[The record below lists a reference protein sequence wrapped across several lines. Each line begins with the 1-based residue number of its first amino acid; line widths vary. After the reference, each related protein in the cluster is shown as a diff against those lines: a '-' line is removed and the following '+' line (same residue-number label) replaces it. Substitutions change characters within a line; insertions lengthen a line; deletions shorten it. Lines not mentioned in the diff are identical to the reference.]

1 MTATNTLNKL
11 YNKVSI
17 KSNKVKVVDVDEKA
31 EKQYS
36 ASSSPFLKPSTM
48 DLDHRGTPALPDDT
62 TTVGKPYKTSSNIGD
77 LPAGGGGHHAAQLP
91 DNSSGDPFDYSAPS
105 GDEEDEK
112 RRKVM
117 RTSSGDDIEIKEQD
131 DKTPIDPTV
140 EEEPEEGA
148 GDMEL
153 PADPATTDPSM
164 NAQQPGAMD
173 MGGDMGGEMGGDM
186 GMGEE
191 EKKSPHELGRIYELK
206 KIYARLTSIEG
217 YLSSEADPE
226 LSEIRRFVSQ
236 SIELFEIVASNI
248 DSYKDNMEEIIISY
262 YKFLKEVYFKIK
274 GYYKTKSEDRD
285 DV

>member
-1 MTATNTLNKL
+1 MSATDTLNKL
-11 YNKVSI
+11 YTKVSI
-17 KSNKVKVVDVDEKA
+17 KSNKVKVVDVDEKV

-36 ASSSPFLKPSTM
+36 TSSSPFLKPSTT

-62 TTVGKPYKTSSNIGD
+62 TTVGRPYKTQTGIGN
-77 LPAGGGGHHAAQLP
+77 LPAGGGGHNAAPLP
-91 DNSSGDPFDYSAPS
+91 DNSSGDSFDHSAPS
-105 GDEEDEK
+105 GDKDDEK

-117 RTSSGDDIEIKEQD
+117 RTSDGEDIEIKEQD

-140 EEEPEEGA
+140 EEEPEEGG

-153 PADPATTDPSM
+153 PPDPATTDPSM
-164 NAQQPGAMD
+164 NAQQPGAM
-173 MGGDMGGEMGGDM
+173 GMGGEMGIGDEMGDM
-186 GMGEE
+186 GMEE
-191 EKKSPHELGRIYELK
+191 EEKSPHELGRIYELK

-217 YLSSEADPE
+217 YLSAEADPE

-248 DSYKDNMEEIIISY
+248 DSYKDNMDDIIISY

-274 GYYKTKSEDRD
+274 GYYKTKSEDSD
-285 DV
+285 NV